1 MYRKYLE
8 MLKERNAT
16 TSDVCKAMDIS
27 ESAMSMWKARWL
39 EWEKTKEGR
48 EPTPSLETMS
58 KLAKFFGVQIETF
71 VGE

>member
-8 MLKERNAT
+8 LLKEHDAS
-16 TSDVCKAMDIS
+16 TSDVCRAMDIK

-48 EPTPSLETMS
+48 EPVPSLETIS
-58 KLAKFFGVQIETF
+58 KLAKFFNVPIETF
-71 VGE
+71 VNE